1 MGDVAEATV
10 GAAARTEVP
19 FDAAR
24 LDRLMDEAGI
34 DVLLATSKHNNRY
47 LMGGY
52 SFLFYSAMEAH
63 RATAATCRFWS
74 MPRGLWTARP
84 MSATAWSATTMR

>member
-1 MGDVAEATV
+1 MNEMAETVAQAD
-10 GAAARTEVP
+10 VP

-47 LMGGY
+47 LLGGY
-52 SFLFYSAMEAH
+52 SFLFFSAMEATGH
-63 RATAATCRFWS
+63 SRYLPVLVYAKGR
-74 MPRGLWTARP
+74 PDRRP
-84 MSATAWSATTMR
+84 MSATAWSATTTR